1 MSKLV
6 IKRVGTLISGSFTD
20 EKKNSLWEQ
29 LVKETLKRHP
39 EIIAEDGR

>member
-1 MSKLV
+1 MPKIE
-6 IKRVGTLISGSFTD
+6 IKRDGTLISGSFTD
-20 EKKNSLWEQ
+20 EEKNSLWEQ